1 MAKINIGAFIAAKR
15 KEKSLTQEDLA
26 DYLGVSKPA
35 VSKWESGQSYPDIM
49 LLPVLAS
56 YFNTSVDELIGYEA
70 QLTKSDIR
78 KLYERLSAAFAS
90 EPFDTVHEEI
100 KEYIRKHH
108 SCWNLLY
115 SMALLLINNAMLAGG
130 PDKMS
135 ALLREVG
142 SLLECVEKES
152 GDAKLAKDALSL
164 RAYCC
169 LALNEPASA
178 IDLLDDYDEPQQTP
192 EILLAKAYA
201 MKGDGDR
208 AIGIIQQFI
217 YHSGVNAFAAIPD
230 LMALYTGDPVR
241 QDECLT
247 LAFEIGDAL
256 GIRKM
261 LPHLYFT
268 LYLTAAS
275 LYASVLNSS
284 RALDMLEA
292 YTDVVTDR
300 SIYPLKLRGSGFFDR
315 LEQYYD
321 TLNLGNSA
329 PRSEILIK
337 KDLKDVVINNPAFF
351 SLIQEERYR
360 HLISRLEHID

>member
-1 MAKINIGAFIAAKR
+1 MAKINIGAFIAARR
-15 KEKSLTQEDLA
+15 KEKGLTQEDLA

-56 YFNTSVDELIGYEA
+56 YFNTSVDALIGYEA
-70 QLTKSDIR
+70 QLTKADIR
-78 KLYERLSAAFAS
+78 KLYERLSAAFAA
-90 EPFDTVHEEI
+90 EPFDTIHEEI
-100 KEYIRKHH
+100 REYIRKYH

-115 SMALLLINNAMLAGG
+115 SMALVLINNSMLAGG
-130 PDKMS
+130 PDKIS
-135 ALLREVG
+135 DILREAA

-152 GDAKLAKDALSL
+152 SDAKLAKDALSL

-169 LALNEPASA
+169 LALNEPANA

-208 AIGIIQQFI
+208 AIGIIQRFI
-217 YHSGVNAFAAIPD
+217 YQSGANVFAAMPD
-230 LMALYTGDPVR
+230 LMALYAGDPVR
-241 QDECLT
+241 LDECLM
-247 LAFEIGDAL
+247 LAFKVGEALEI
-256 GIRKM
+256 RTM

-268 LYLTAAS
+268 LYLTAAA
-275 LYASVLNSS
+275 LYASVQNNS

-292 YTDVVTDR
+292 YTDIVTDKT
-300 SIYPLKLRGSGFFDR
+300 IFPLKLRGSKFFDR

-321 TLNLGNSA
+321 TLSLGNSA
-329 PRSEILIK
+329 PRSEKLIK

-351 SLIQEERYR
+351 GLIQEERYR
-360 HLISRLEHID
+360 RLISRLEHID